1 MPRSR
6 VNKMT
11 GQLDFGTTFNNAGAA
26 RIDQGRAFSE
36 GIYYRAGGTL
46 LGRPLSDNPHESGSP
61 DNAAWARG
69 WAVADDVA
77 PAGTISQS
85 SAPGVAIP
93 TNVVVDV

>member
-1 MPRSR
+1 MS
-6 VNKMT
+6 
-11 GQLDFGTTFNNAGAA
+11 GQLDFGTTLNNAGAA
-26 RIDQGRAFSE
+26 RIGEAKAFSE

-46 LGRPLSDNPHESGSP
+46 AGRPLTDNPHPVGSP
-61 DNAAWARG
+61 DHDAWDRG

>member
-1 MPRSR
+1 MS
-6 VNKMT
+6 
-11 GQLDFGTTFNNAGAA
+11 GQLDYGVTSNNAGAA
-26 RIDQGRAFSE
+26 RMSLATAFSE
-36 GIYYRAGGTL
+36 GIYFRAGGTL
-46 LGRPLSDNPHESGSP
+46 AGRPLTGNPHEVGSP
-61 DNAAWARG
+61 DHNAWDRG